1 MIGFG
6 SIGRGEAFMNNDPLG
21 PLRKEVREIKDRH
34 PELADDNAFV
44 VWFLRAFI
52 VDDEST
58 ARSAIVGGAR
68 DKGVDALHIDH
79 DNRLVSLVQG
89 KYRQKANAGSENRS
103 DVLAL
108 ANLGRVLAKR
118 ERQEFKALL
127 GNADAGVAGQLEKA
141 REAIQKRGYR
151 LVLNFVTTGK
161 VSSTH
166 RDEAIQCLDDW
177 DFVSFEVHARNDLI
191 RRMQDY
197 IEGAAPPVPTVSL
210 PIHGEQSFN
219 RFDQETRISSW
230 VFTMLGSDLA
240 KLFKENGIRLFQRNI
255 RGYLGKNDIN
265 RDIEHTIQEEPGYF
279 WYFNNGVTIVCDEAR
294 QIIDRQRKLL
304 RVSNAQIIN
313 GQQTTRSLAGT
324 NTSAATV
331 LVKVIAVS
339 RDTEDDQRRYSHLVS
354 EIVSATNRQN
364 AIGQVDLKSNDLEQI
379 RLERDL
385 KKLGYRYI
393 RKRQSKGE
401 TRRADPK
408 KYRAFIKKEE
418 LAKAAAACLLDPFQ
432 IRLGVNHLFDEDVY
446 GKIFDGRPAI
456 DYLTFYRLFRIIS
469 YGARG
474 DIRHGYA
481 KWLVM
486 NFVWAEIGEELRHQS
501 AQARFL
507 YAAERESSFWATFEP
522 FNKAIKQIYRG
533 ALTFYQANKKTK
545 DGLLLDP
552 SSFFKY
558 KDRHHQFERFWA
570 SAKNTRRGNVSV
582 RLQKFVDALRE
593 VDVRGG

>member
-1 MIGFG
+1 
-6 SIGRGEAFMNNDPLG
+6 MNNDPLS
-21 PLRKEVREIKDRH
+21 PLKKEVREIQDRH
-34 PELADDNAFV
+34 PELSPDNAFV

-52 VDDEST
+52 VDEESN
-58 ARSAIVGGAR
+58 ALAAIVGGAR

-79 DNRLVSLVQG
+79 DNRLVSVVQG
-89 KYRQKANAGSENRS
+89 KYRQNANAGPESRS

-108 ANLGRVLAKR
+108 ANLGRVLAKK

-127 GNADAGVAGQLEKA
+127 GDADPAVEGRLEKA

-151 LVLNFVTTGK
+151 LVLDFVTTGE

-166 RDEAIQCLDDW
+166 REEAVQCLDDW
-177 DFVSFEVHARNDLI
+177 DLVSFEVHARNDLI

-197 IEGAAPPVPTVSL
+197 VEGAAPPVPTISL

-219 RFDQETRISSW
+219 RFDQQTRISSW
-230 VFTMLGSDLA
+230 VFTILGADLA
-240 KLFKENGIRLFQRNI
+240 KIFKENGTRLFQRNI

-265 RDIEHTIQEEPGYF
+265 RGIERTIEREPEYF

-313 GQQTTRSLAGT
+313 GQQTTRTLAGT
-324 NTSAATV
+324 NGRTATV
-331 LVKVIAVS
+331 LVKVIAVP
-339 RDTEDDQRRYSHLVS
+339 RETADDQRRYSHLVS

-408 KYRAFIKKEE
+408 KSKAFIKKEE
-418 LAKAAAACLLDPFQ
+418 LARAVGACLLDPFEV
-432 IRLGVNHLFDEDVY
+432 RLGVNRLFEDDLY

-456 DYLTFYRLFRIIS
+456 DYLTFYRLFRIAS
-469 YGARG
+469 YAARG
-474 DIRHGYA
+474 DIRLGYA
-481 KWLVM
+481 KWLVL
-486 NFVWAEIGEELRHQS
+486 NFLWGAVGTKLRRHS
-501 AQARFL
+501 LQASFL
-507 YAAERESSFWATFEP
+507 YAAEREYSHWGILQP
-522 FNKAIKQIYRG
+522 LYKALGQIYKG
-533 ALTFYQANKKTK
+533 AMTFYQANKRTK
-545 DGLLLDP
+545 EGSLLDP
-552 SSFFKY
+552 STFFKY
-558 KDRHHQFERFWA
+558 RGRHSQFEKFWA
-570 SAKNTRRGNVSV
+570 SAKNGRRRAVDGYL
-582 RLQKFVDALRE
+582 RKFIDALAE
-593 VDVRGG
+593 IDVLGV

>member
-1 MIGFG
+1 MKT
-6 SIGRGEAFMNNDPLG
+6 DPLS
-21 PLRKEVREIKDRH
+21 PLKKEVREVQDRH
-34 PELADDNAFV
+34 PELSPDNAFV
-44 VWFLRAFI
+44 VWFLRAFV
-52 VDDEST
+52 VDDEDT
-58 ARSAIVGGAR
+58 ALEAIVGGAR
-68 DKGVDALHIDH
+68 DKGVDALHVDH
-79 DNRLVSLVQG
+79 DNRLVTVIQG
-89 KYRQKANAGSENRS
+89 KYRQNANAGSENRS

-108 ANLGRVLAKR
+108 SNLGRVLAKKDKH
-118 ERQEFKALL
+118 EFNALL
-127 GNADAGVAGQLEKA
+127 GDADAAVEGLLEKA
-141 REAIQKRGYR
+141 REAVQRRGYR
-151 LVLNFVTTGK
+151 LALNFVTTGK

-166 RDEAIQCLDDW
+166 REEAVQCLDDW
-177 DFVSFEVHARNDLI
+177 DLVSFDVHARNDLV

-197 IEGAAPPVPTVSL
+197 VEGAAPPVPTISL

-230 VFTMLGSDLA
+230 VFTILGADLA
-240 KLFKENGIRLFQRNI
+240 KIFRENGIRLFQRNI

-265 RDIEHTIQEEPGYF
+265 RGIERTIQTEPEYF

-294 QIIDRQRKLL
+294 QITDRNRKLL

-313 GQQTTRSLAGT
+313 GQQTTRSLAS
-324 NTSAATV
+324 TSGQRATV

-339 RDTEDDQRRYSHLVS
+339 RDSDDDQHRYSHLVS

-408 KYRAFIKKEE
+408 RYKAFIKKEE
-418 LAKAAAACLLDPFQ
+418 LARAVGACLLDPFEV
-432 IRLGVNHLFDEDVY
+432 RLGVNRLFEDDLY

-456 DYLTFYRLFRIIS
+456 DYLTFYRLFRVAS
-469 YGARG
+469 YAGRG
-474 DIRHGYA
+474 DIRLGYA

-486 NFVWAEIGEELRHQS
+486 HFIWAEIGTELRRHS
-501 AQARFL
+501 LQASFL
-507 YAAERESSFWATFEP
+507 YATEREYSYWKILQPLYKGLGQLYQAALAF
-522 FNKAIKQIYRG
+522 YR
-533 ALTFYQANKKTK
+533 ANKKTK

-552 SSFFKY
+552 STFFKY
-558 KDRHHQFERFWA
+558 KGRHLQFQKFWA
-570 SAKNTRRGNVSV
+570 SGKNGRRGATND
-582 RLQKFVDALRE
+582 QLRRFINGLKE
-593 VDVRGG
+593 VDVRNA

>member
-1 MIGFG
+1 
-6 SIGRGEAFMNNDPLG
+6 MNNDPLS
-21 PLRKEVREIKDRH
+21 PLRKEVREIQDRH
-34 PELADDNAFV
+34 PELSPDNAFV

-52 VDDEST
+52 VDEESN
-58 ARSAIVGGAR
+58 ALAAIGGGAR

-79 DNRLVSLVQG
+79 DNRLVSVVQG
-89 KYRQKANAGSENRS
+89 KYRQNANAGTESRS

-108 ANLGRVLAKR
+108 ANLGRVLAKK

-127 GNADAGVAGQLEKA
+127 GDADPAVEGRLEKA

-151 LVLNFVTTGK
+151 LVLDFVTTGK

-166 RDEAIQCLDDW
+166 REEAVQCLDDW
-177 DFVSFEVHARNDLI
+177 DLVSFEVHDRSELI

-197 IEGAAPPVPTVSL
+197 VEGAAPPVPTISL

-219 RFDQETRISSW
+219 RFDQQTRISSW
-230 VFTMLGSDLA
+230 VFTILGADLA
-240 KLFKENGIRLFQRNI
+240 KIFKENGTRLFQRNI

-265 RDIEHTIQEEPGYF
+265 RGIERTIEREPEYF

-294 QIIDRQRKLL
+294 QIIDKQRKLL

-313 GQQTTRSLAGT
+313 GQQTTRTLAGT
-324 NTSAATV
+324 TGKTATV
-331 LVKVIAVS
+331 LVKVIAVP
-339 RDTEDDQRRYSHLVS
+339 RETADDQRRYSHLVS

-408 KYRAFIKKEE
+408 KYKAFIKKEE
-418 LAKAAAACLLDPFQ
+418 LARAVGACLLDPFEV
-432 IRLGVNHLFDEDVY
+432 RLGVNRLFEDDLY

-456 DYLTFYRLFRIIS
+456 DYLTFYRLFRIVS
-469 YGARG
+469 YAARG
-474 DIRHGYA
+474 DIRLGYA
-481 KWLVM
+481 KWLVL
-486 NFVWAEIGEELRHQS
+486 NFLWDAVGTELRRHS
-501 AQARFL
+501 RQASFL
-507 YAAERESSFWATFEP
+507 YATEREYSHWAILQP
-522 FNKAIKQIYRG
+522 LYKALGQIYKG
-533 ALTFYQANKKTK
+533 AMTFYQANKKTK
-545 DGLLLDP
+545 EGSLLDP
-552 SSFFKY
+552 STFFKY
-558 KDRHHQFERFWA
+558 RGRHSQFEKFWE
-570 SAKNTRRGNVSV
+570 SAKNSRRRTVDGHL
-582 RLQKFVDALRE
+582 RKFIDALTE
-593 VDVRGG
+593 VDVRGV

>member
-1 MIGFG
+1 M
-6 SIGRGEAFMNNDPLG
+6 
-21 PLRKEVREIKDRH
+21 
-34 PELADDNAFV
+34 

-79 DNRLVSLVQG
+79 DNQLVSVVQG
-89 KYRQKANAGSENRS
+89 KYRQRANAGPENRS

-108 ANLGRVLAKR
+108 ANLGRVLAKK
-118 ERQEFKALL
+118 EKQEFKALL
-127 GNADAGVAGQLEKA
+127 GNADAAVEGQLEKA

-166 RDEAIQCLDDW
+166 REEAVQALDDW
-177 DFVSFEVHARNDLI
+177 DFVSFEVYARNDLV

-219 RFDQETRISSW
+219 RFDQDTRISSW

-265 RDIEHTIQEEPGYF
+265 RGIERTILKEPGYF

-294 QIIDRQRKLL
+294 QITDRQRKLL

-313 GQQTTRSLAGT
+313 GQQTTRTLAGT
-324 NTSAATV
+324 DGHAATV

-339 RDTEDDQRRYSHLVS
+339 RDSADDQRRYSHLVS
-354 EIVSATNRQN
+354 EIVSATNSQN
-364 AIGQVDLKSNDLEQI
+364 AIGLVDLKSNDIEQI

-408 KYRAFIKKEE
+408 RYRAFIKKEE
-418 LAKAAAACLLDPFQ
+418 LAKAVGACLLDPFQ
-432 IRLGVNHLFDEDVY
+432 VRLGVNHLFEQDSY

-456 DYLTFYRLFRIIS
+456 DYLTFYRLFGMVS
-469 YGARG
+469 YAARG
-474 DIRHGYA
+474 DIRLGYA
-481 KWLVM
+481 KWLVI
-486 NFVWAEIGEELRHQS
+486 NFVWSEIGHDLRRQS
-501 AQARFL
+501 AQSSFL
-507 YAAERESSFWATFEP
+507 YAAEREGSYWSVLKP
-522 FNKAIKQIYRG
+522 FYKAIGEIYGG
-533 ALTFYQANKKTK
+533 ALTFYRANKKTR
-545 DGLLLDP
+545 DGSLLDP
-552 SSFFKY
+552 STFFKY
-558 KDRHHQFERFWA
+558 KDRHLQFERFWV
-570 SAKNTRRGNVSV
+570 SGKNKRRGAVQA
-582 RLQKFVDALRE
+582 RLRKFIEGLE
-593 VDVRGG
+593 QIDVRSV